1 MKQRITI
8 RDVAREAGVSRQTVS
23 RVINDKGEL
32 SPATKERVQAVIRRM
47 GYRPSRT
54 ARSLTTRRTLTVGFV
69 VPTIAN
75 PFFAEL
81 ARGVQDAGRARGYHI
96 FLCNTD
102 WDPAEELEL
111 LHTLAAQP
119 VDGIILTS
127 SRLEDEALQAFA
139 DTFHP
144 LVLGGRLPAEYPGI
158 GRVEVE
164 NDAGML
170 MAVEYLQGKG
180 HTAIGYLAGPETAPT
195 MSNALREIGYRKAM
209 VACALPNGD
218 RWIRRGNLT
227 AEGGYQA
234 AMQLFQA
241 APELTAL
248 VAHNDLMAIGAIQ
261 ACQEVGRQVP
271 DECAIVGFNDI
282 DLAAMANPPL
292 TTIRLDRH
300 RFGYE
305 MMNLLLEM
313 IDNPGKHFP
322 AKTIP
327 IDGLVIRKS
336 G

>member
-1 MKQRITI
+1 MKQRVTI
-8 RDVAREAGVSRQTVS
+8 RDVAREAGVSHQTVS
-23 RVINDKGEL
+23 RVINDKDEL
-32 SPATKERVQAVIRRM
+32 SPVTKEHVQAVIRRM
-47 GYRPSRT
+47 GYRPNRT

-102 WDPAEELEL
+102 WNPVEELEL

-127 SRLEDEALQAFA
+127 SRLEDVALRAFA
-139 DTFHP
+139 DEFQP
-144 LVLGGRLPAEYPGI
+144 LVLGGQMAEEHPGI

-164 NDAGML
+164 NDAGMR
-170 MAVEYLQGKG
+170 MAVKYLQERG
-180 HTAIGYLAGPETAPT
+180 HTAIGYLAGPETEPT

-209 VACALPNGD
+209 AACGLINGD
-218 RWIRRGNLT
+218 PWVARGNLN
-227 AEGGYQA
+227 AEGGFQA
-234 AMQLFQA
+234 AMALLRA
-241 APELTAL
+241 VPELTAL
-248 VAHNDLMAIGAIQ
+248 MAHNDLMAIGAIQ
-261 ACQEVGRQVP
+261 ACQEIGRRVP
-271 DECAIVGFNDI
+271 EECAIIGFNDI
-282 DLAAMANPPL
+282 ELAAMSNPPL

-313 IDNPGKHFP
+313 IDNPGKQFP
-322 AKTIP
+322 VRSIP
-327 IDGLVIRKS
+327 IDGLVVRKS

>member
-1 MKQRITI
+1 MKQKITI
-8 RDVAREAGVSRQTVS
+8 RDVAREAGVSYQTVS
-23 RVINDKGEL
+23 RVINNKSEL
-32 SPATKERVQAVIRRM
+32 SPITKEHVQAVIRRM
-47 GYRPSRT
+47 GYRPNRT

-81 ARGVQDAGRARGYHI
+81 TRGVQDAGRARGYHT

-127 SRLEDEALQAFA
+127 SRLEDDALYAFA
-139 DTFHP
+139 DEFQP
-144 LVLGGRLPAEYPGI
+144 LVLGGRLPVEYPGI
-158 GRVEVE
+158 GRVETE
-164 NDAGML
+164 NEEGML
-170 MAVEYLQGKG
+170 MAVAYLQGKG

-195 MSNALREIGYRKAM
+195 MSNALRENGYRKAM
-209 VACALPNGD
+209 AACGLPNGD
-218 RWIRRGNLT
+218 HWVRRATLN
-227 AEGGYQA
+227 AEGGYLA
-234 AMQLFQA
+234 AIELLA
-241 APELTAL
+241 AQPELTAL
-248 VAHNDLMAIGAIQ
+248 MAHNDLMAIGAIQ
-261 ACQEVGRQVP
+261 ACQEMGRRVP
-271 DECAIVGFNDI
+271 EECAIVGFNDI

-300 RFGYE
+300 RFGFE

-313 IDNPGKHFP
+313 IDNPGQQFP
-322 AKTIP
+322 VRTIP
-327 IDGLVIRKS
+327 MDGLIMRKS

>member
-1 MKQRITI
+1 MKQKITI
-8 RDVAREAGVSRQTVS
+8 RDVAREAGVSYQTVS
-23 RVINDKGEL
+23 RVINHKGEL
-32 SPATKERVQAVIRRM
+32 SPKTKERVEAVIRRM

-102 WDPAEELEL
+102 WDPVEELEL
-111 LHTLAAQP
+111 LQTLAAQP

-127 SRLEDEALQAFA
+127 SRLEDDALRAFA
-139 DTFHP
+139 DEFQP
-144 LVLGGRLPAEYPGI
+144 LVLGGRLPEEYPGI
-158 GRVEVE
+158 GRVETE
-164 NDAGML
+164 NDEGML
-170 MAVEYLQGKG
+170 MAVAYLQGKG
-180 HTAIGYLAGPETAPT
+180 HTTIGYLAGPKTAPT
-195 MSNALREIGYRKAM
+195 MSNALRETGYRKAM
-209 VACALPNGD
+209 AACDLPSGD
-218 RWIRRGNLT
+218 HWVRRGNLT

-234 AMQLFQA
+234 AMELFA
-241 APELTAL
+241 TAPELTAL
-248 VAHNDLMAIGAIQ
+248 MTHNDLMAIGAIQ
-261 ACQEVGRQVP
+261 ACQEVGRRVP
-271 DECAIVGFNDI
+271 EECAIVGFNDI

-300 RFGYE
+300 RFGFE

-313 IDNPGKHFP
+313 IDNPGQQFP
-322 AKTIP
+322 ARTIP
-327 IDGLVIRKS
+327 MDGLIVRKS

>member
-8 RDVAREAGVSRQTVS
+8 RDVAREAGVSHQTVS
-23 RVINDKGEL
+23 RVINDKGEI
-32 SPATKERVQAVIRRM
+32 SPDTKAHVQAIIRRM

-81 ARGVQDAGRARGYHI
+81 TRGVQDAGRAKGYHV

-127 SRLEDEALQAFA
+127 SRLGDDLLRAFA
-139 DTFHP
+139 DEFQP
-144 LVLGGRLPAEYPGI
+144 LVLGGRLSEEVAGI
-158 GRVEVE
+158 GQVDLE
-164 NDAGML
+164 NEAGML
-170 MAVEYLQGKG
+170 LAVEYLKGKG

-195 MSNALREIGYRKAM
+195 MSNAQREFGYRNAM
-209 VACALPNGD
+209 NSSGLPNGD
-218 RWIRRGNLT
+218 RWVRRANLN

-234 AMQLFQA
+234 AMELLRD

-248 VAHNDLMAIGAIQ
+248 MAHNDLMAIGAIQ
-261 ACQEVGRQVP
+261 ACQEMGRRVP

-282 DLAAMANPPL
+282 DLAAMVNPPL
-292 TTIRLDRH
+292 TTVRIDRH

-305 MMNLLLEM
+305 MMQLLLEM
-313 IDNPGKHFP
+313 IDSPGQVFSP
-322 AKTIP
+322 RTIP
-327 IDGLVIRKS
+327 IDGLVVRKS